1 MSSRDDSNL
10 NTENS
15 KHPVDT
21 DNILLRWD
29 SNDAKIPGL
38 LEDFNKYCIRV
49 GKHQLLFKHR
59 ACSTSSGKI
68 AVKSISVSYT
78 HLTLPTIYSV

>member
-15 KHPVDT
+15 KYPVDT

-38 LEDFNKYCIRV
+38 LPLEW
-49 GKHQLLFKHR
+49 
-59 ACSTSSGKI
+59 
-68 AVKSISVSYT
+68 
-78 HLTLPTIYSV
+78 